1 MVALLPRRGPTAAAL
16 VAATMILSFSACSS
30 AENDATPSPTT
41 TTTSTASLEA
51 APVGSCDDGFMLV
64 DLGATDDDAPS
75 LDTSSCDLVSI
86 VGSTGTVVL
95 DEVGT
100 LVVEGSDVTVS
111 VQDVGTVQLAGDRNT
126 VHHAGEAPAIDDQGQ
141 ANSVTAA
148 AEPAAE

>member
-1 MVALLPRRGPTAAAL
+1 MVGLLRRRGPASAAL
-16 VAATMILSFSACSS
+16 VATTMILTLAACSS
-30 AENDATPSPTT
+30 AETDATPSPTVS
-41 TTTSTASLEA
+41 STASLDA

-64 DLGATDDDAPS
+64 DLGATDDVAPS

-95 DEVGT
+95 DEVST

-111 VQDVGTVQLAGDRNT
+111 VHDGGTVQLAGDRNT
-126 VHHAGEAPAIDDQGQ
+126 VHHAGEAPAVDDQGQ
-141 ANSVTAA
+141 ANTVTAA

>member
-1 MVALLPRRGPTAAAL
+1 MVGLLRRRGPASAAL
-16 VAATMILSFSACSS
+16 VATTMILTLAACSS
-30 AENDATPSPTT
+30 AETDATPSPTVS
-41 TTTSTASLEA
+41 STASLDA

-126 VHHAGEAPAIDDQGQ
+126 VHHAGEAPAVDDQGQ
-141 ANSVTAA
+141 ANTVTAA

>member
-1 MVALLPRRGPTAAAL
+1 MVGVLRRRGPASAAL
-16 VAATMILSFSACSS
+16 VATTMILSLAACSS
-30 AENDATPSPTT
+30 AETDATPSPTVS
-41 TTTSTASLEA
+41 STASLDA

-64 DLGATDDDAPS
+64 DLGATDDVAPS

-126 VHHAGEAPAIDDQGQ
+126 VHHAGEAPAVDDQGQ
-141 ANSVTAA
+141 ANTVTAA

>member
-1 MVALLPRRGPTAAAL
+1 MVGILPRRGPTAAAL
-16 VAATMILSFSACSS
+16 VAATTILSLAACSS
-30 AENDATPSPTT
+30 ETDAVPSPTVS
-41 TTTSTASLEA
+41 STATLQA

-100 LVVEGSDVTVS
+100 LVVEGSDVTIS
-111 VQDVGTVQLAGDRNT
+111 VQDVDSVQLAGDRNT
-126 VHHAGEAPAIDDQGQ
+126 VHHAGEAPAVDDLGHD
-141 ANSVTAA
+141 NTVSAA

>member
-1 MVALLPRRGPTAAAL
+1 MVGLLRRRGPASAAL
-16 VAATMILSFSACSS
+16 VATTMILTLAACSS
-30 AENDATPSPTT
+30 AETDATPSPTVS
-41 TTTSTASLEA
+41 STASLDA

-64 DLGATDDDAPS
+64 DLGATDDVAPS

-95 DEVGT
+95 DEVST

-126 VHHAGEAPAIDDQGQ
+126 VHHAGEAPAVDDQGQ
-141 ANSVTAA
+141 ANTVTAA

>member
-1 MVALLPRRGPTAAAL
+1 MVGVLRRRGPASAAL
-16 VAATMILSFSACSS
+16 VATTMILSLAACSS
-30 AENDATPSPTT
+30 AETDATPSPTVS
-41 TTTSTASLEA
+41 STASLDA

-126 VHHAGEAPAIDDQGQ
+126 VHHAGEAPAVDDQGQ
-141 ANSVTAA
+141 ANSVSTA

>member
-1 MVALLPRRGPTAAAL
+1 MVGLLRRRGPASAAL
-16 VAATMILSFSACSS
+16 VATTMILSLAACSS
-30 AENDATPSPTT
+30 AETDATPSPTV
-41 TTTSTASLEA
+41 SGTASSEA

-75 LDTSSCDLVSI
+75 LDASSCDLVSI

-111 VQDVGTVQLAGDRNT
+111 VQDVDTVQLAGDRNT

-141 ANSVTAA
+141 ANTITVA
-148 AEPAAE
+148 AEPATE